1 MKSIN
6 KQYDDCEY
14 DLKQLSTFSRDVL
27 ERLFEIL
34 LSISGIDL
42 LDAMYCRV
50 PLTRDFNHG
59 EFSTTKRLDLS
70 HALVLLPAQSHR
82 PKQF

>member
-1 MKSIN
+1 MG
-6 KQYDDCEY
+6 
-14 DLKQLSTFSRDVL
+14 
-27 ERLFEIL
+27 L
-34 LSISGIDL
+34 LPVSGIDL